1 MIQTAATLDDLMKV
15 DGKAELIAGRIVTFM
30 PSGYWPVAIALRIT
44 LSLSKYVERGARG
57 KVIADPTAYGFDD
70 PLPSGRQSFCP
81 DSSFYTGRIPKKHM
95 GYIRGFPIFAV
106 EVRSESDFGPAMD
119 REYEEK
125 RNDYFTAGTE
135 IVWDVDPEAETVA
148 AYRAG
153 DPATPIVYRLGD
165 VADAEPVLP
174 GWRLKLDEL
183 FA

>member
-1 MIQTAATLDDLMKV
+1 MIQTAATLDDLMRF
-15 DGKAELIAGRIVTFM
+15 DGKAELIAGRIVPIM
-30 PSGYWPVAIALRIT
+30 PNGFWPVAVALRIVR
-44 LSLSKYVERGARG
+44 LLEKYVESGAHG
-57 KVIADPTAYGFDD
+57 TVVPDPVAYGFDQ

-81 DSSFYTGRIPKKHM
+81 DASFYTGPIPKKHM

-106 EVRSESDFGPAMD
+106 EVRSENDYGPSAD

-135 IVWDVDPEAETVA
+135 IVWDVDPIAETIA

-153 DPATPIVYRLGD
+153 DPTTPIVSRLGD
-165 VADAEPVLP
+165 LADAEPILP
-174 GWRLKLDEL
+174 GWRLSVDDL